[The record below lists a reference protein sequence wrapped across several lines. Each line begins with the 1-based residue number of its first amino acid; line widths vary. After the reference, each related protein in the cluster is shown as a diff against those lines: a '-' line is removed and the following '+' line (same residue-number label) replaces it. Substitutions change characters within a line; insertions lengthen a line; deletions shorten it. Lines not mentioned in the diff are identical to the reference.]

1 MATEMDAVRRV
12 TQFVAYFVSGL
23 VSLLMAIAAFNGVTF
38 FSMSGSKYG
47 PPRNW
52 SAIAIDSPTAQIL
65 WSGFFSAGCVWLF
78 WMAYR
83 RLKQTDEKG
92 GAKRTQ
98 KKKGRR

>member
-12 TQFVAYFVSGL
+12 TQSIAYFVGGL
-23 VSLLMAIAAFNGVTF
+23 VSLVMAISAFNGAAFLPTG
-38 FSMSGSKYG
+38 GSKYG

-52 SAIAIDSPTAQIL
+52 SANSIDSPTAQIL
-65 WSGFFSAGCVWLF
+65 WAGFFAVGCIWLF

-83 RLKQTDEKG
+83 RLKQTDEKHG
-92 GAKRTQ
+92 GNRKQ